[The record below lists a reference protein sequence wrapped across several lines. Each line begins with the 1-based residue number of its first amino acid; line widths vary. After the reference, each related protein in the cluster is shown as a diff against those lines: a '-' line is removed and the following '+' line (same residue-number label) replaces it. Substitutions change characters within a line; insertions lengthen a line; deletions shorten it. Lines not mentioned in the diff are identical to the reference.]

1 MAEAT
6 MYAEGGVID
15 YTPGGALAA
24 GEVVPFTGFV
34 GISKRATAAGE
45 LTALAIQGVF
55 KVTKQTGVAWT
66 RGDVIYWDNAANQ
79 ANKTAGGNTRMGVTT
94 QDAASGDTVGYVKI
108 YPNL

>member
-1 MAEAT
+1 MPQAT
-6 MYAEGGVID
+6 MYAEGATLD

-24 GEVVPFTGFV
+24 GEVVAFTGFV
-34 GISKRATAAGE
+34 GIAKRATAAGE
-45 LTALAIQGVF
+45 LTALAIRGHF

-66 RGDVIYWDNAANQ
+66 RGDVIYWVDASNF

-94 QDAASGDTVGYVKI
+94 VDAASGDTLGYVLV